1 MDTRDRH
8 VLTHIKADGDF
19 IAIRTFS
26 RAIGRRGRFLILRE
40 RLREWLEKYS
50 ERSFY
55 DRDCGHYLQLWLEG
69 GVCRFTFSWL
79 SACGDRLS
87 GYEQCVE
94 LPLGKLKQAI
104 YESVGIRHLYIPAVA
119 TAKVE
124 LSCRHDRFEPIAANN
139 RLRRAF
145 SKAMR
150 DCFQWP
156 GELVR
161 LSPDGGAHFY
171 FTTRSGFPACGGL
184 ILHESAVKTPCGNR
198 QKLFY
203 SIHT

>member
-1 MDTRDRH
+1 MDPRDRH
-8 VLTHIKADGDF
+8 VLAHITSDGDF
-19 IAIRTFS
+19 LAVHTFS
-26 RAIGRRGRFLILRE
+26 RAIGRRGCFLILRE
-40 RLREWLEKYS
+40 RLREWLETHP
-50 ERSFY
+50 EHSFY
-55 DRDCGHYLQLWLEG
+55 DRDCGHYLQLRLNG
-69 GVCRFTFSWL
+69 NTCRFTFSWL

-87 GYEQCVE
+87 GYEQLFE
-94 LPLGKLKQAI
+94 LPLGKLKQAV
-104 YESVGIRHLYIPAVA
+104 YEGMEIRHLYIPAAA

-124 LSCRHDRFEPIAANN
+124 LSCQHDRFAPIAANG

-161 LSPDGGAHFY
+161 LSPDGSTHFY

>member
-8 VLTHIKADGDF
+8 VLAHIKADGDF

-40 RLREWLEKYS
+40 HLREWLETHP
-50 ERSFY
+50 EHSFY
-55 DRDCGHYLQLWLEG
+55 DRDCGHYLQLWLKG
-69 GVCRFTFSWL
+69 DACRFTFSWL

-87 GYEQCVE
+87 GYEQRFE
-94 LPLGKLKQAI
+94 LPLGKLKQAV
-104 YESVGIRHLYIPAVA
+104 YEGTEIRHLYIPAA
-119 TAKVE
+119 PAAKVK
-124 LSCRHDRFEPIAANN
+124 LSCSHEHFAPLVANDQ
-139 RLRRAF
+139 LRRAF
-145 SKAMR
+145 SNAMR

-184 ILHESAVKTPCGNR
+184 ILHEGAVKTPHGNR
-198 QKLFY
+198 RKLFY